1 MAAPP
6 PTRRS
11 VSDIKSNLLR
21 PATTSHFDVF
31 ITEPP
36 GSKGYDWEQF
46 KKDNNL
52 SGYDKNFLHL
62 CCSET
67 VLPGSSLATTEIN
80 NDYTG
85 VTERHAY
92 RRLFD
97 DRIDLTFYVMISP
110 SRSDRS
116 VNTYLPIRL
125 FESWIK
131 YIAAEQISR
140 EGNNVKSPNYSYRM
154 RYPNEYYGELA
165 IIKYERDYKSS
176 LKYTFVN
183 AYPISVASMPVSYDA
198 SNLLQCTVSFSYIR
212 YYIDGLGGSGEQDQ
226 TTSTAS
232 NQALSPIEQAKFN
245 ASNLTL
251 PGLEGAGALSTGQE
265 ETAGSTY
272 DRMPG
277 GSVYEANRQKEGLI
291 RLGASPA
298 EAERLSRESL

>member
-6 PTRRS
+6 PIKRS

-31 ITEPP
+31 ITEPL
-36 GSKGYDWEQF
+36 GSEGYDWEKF
-46 KKDNNL
+46 KRDNKL

-131 YIAAEQISR
+131 YIAAEQLAR
-140 EGNNVKSPNYSYRM
+140 PDNNVTTPNYSYRM
-154 RYPNEYYGELA
+154 RYPKEYYGGLE

-251 PGLEGAGALSTGQE
+251 PGLTGTGLLSTGGIPQ
-265 ETAGSTY
+265 
-272 DRMPG
+272 
-277 GSVYEANRQKEGLI
+277 SVANSSGNRITLTGQDYTRRRQGLD
-291 RLGASPA
+291 
-298 EAERLSRESL
+298 

>member
-6 PTRRS
+6 PIKRS

-31 ITEPP
+31 ITEPQ
-36 GSKGYDWEQF
+36 GSSTYTWEQF
-46 KKDNNL
+46 KTDNKL

-62 CCSET
+62 SCSET

-110 SRSDRS
+110 SRSNRS
-116 VNTYLPIRL
+116 ANTYLPIRF

-131 YIAAEQISR
+131 YIATEQIAR
-140 EGNNVKSPNYSYRM
+140 EGNGGNVTSPNYSYRM
-154 RYPNEYYGELA
+154 RYPKEYYGGLEIL
-165 IIKYERDYKSS
+165 KYERDYGTY
-176 LKYTFVN
+176 LKYNFVN

-212 YYIDGLGGSGEQDQ
+212 YYIDELGGSGPDDK
-226 TTSTAS
+226 TTTS
-232 NQALSPIEQAKFN
+232 NQALSPTDQAKFN

-251 PGLEGAGALSTGQE
+251 PGLEGAGALSTGGVSQ
-265 ETAGSTY
+265 
-272 DRMPG
+272 
-277 GSVYEANRQKEGLI
+277 SVANSSGNRITLTGQDYTRRRQGLD
-291 RLGASPA
+291 
-298 EAERLSRESL
+298 